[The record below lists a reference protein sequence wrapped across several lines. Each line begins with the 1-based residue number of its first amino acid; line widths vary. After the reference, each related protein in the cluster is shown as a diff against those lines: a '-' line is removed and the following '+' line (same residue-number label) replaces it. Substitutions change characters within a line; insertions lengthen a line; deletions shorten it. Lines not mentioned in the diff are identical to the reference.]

1 MSVRMGMLLYM
12 HDLVYLH
19 AHALM
24 YMSAHALM
32 YKSLVEMSA
41 AYAPRHEASA
51 KLHKLNQS
59 TQHMHALHTG
69 TTKRMPLKHVYLN

>member
-51 KLHKLNQS
+51 
-59 TQHMHALHTG
+59 
-69 TTKRMPLKHVYLN
+69 